1 MAVTLEY
8 LRTRLGVAPSRVFT
22 NEEDTL
28 FYPFSHQGQMVA
40 VNIQLQEEGD
50 YVRFR
55 IPMLL
60 NLTEVTDLPEFLMK
74 LLELNYRYKL
84 LKFSCDP
91 TDGEVAV
98 SIELPV
104 EDSTLT
110 ERQLER
116 CLHYIANLALQERD
130 HLRSFLATG
139 VYPSSEDMNFTNT
152 LSRLLGDEEA
162 PAEEKAS
169 EEETPSLFDGGEHS
183 PHP

>member
-28 FYPFSHQGQMVA
+28 FYPFSHQGRMVA
-40 VNIQLQEEGD
+40 VNIHLQEEGA

-55 IPMLL
+55 IPMFLSL
-60 NLTEVTDLPEFLMK
+60 SDVTDVPAFLMK
-74 LLELNYRYKL
+74 LLELNYHYKL

-104 EDSTLT
+104 EDATLT
-110 ERQLER
+110 ESQLER
-116 CLHYIANLALQERD
+116 CIHYLASLAMQEQT
-130 HLRSFLATG
+130 HLRTFLATG
-139 VYPSSEDMNFTNT
+139 VYPSSEDENFTDT
-152 LSRLLGDEEA
+152 LSRLLGDEDA
-162 PAEEKAS
+162 VPS
-169 EEETPSLFDGGEHS
+169 EEQTSETEIPSL
-183 PHP
+183 